1 VAVGGA
7 GAGAVRDRRVAGSL
21 KPLGADRIAE
31 LLERAQDVHVLVVGD
46 LMLDRYISGRV
57 GRISPEAPVPV
68 VRVEK
73 DWSGLGGAANV
84 AANVVALGAR
94 CSVVG
99 CVGDDAA
106 GQELSDALR
115 GMDIDIEG
123 VLQIEGRP
131 TTTKTR
137 VMALH
142 QQIVRVDREDA
153 SDFDGE
159 VGDQLLEAVRRRIAG
174 CGAVAVEDYNKG
186 VLVPQVAAGVLEI
199 AEEAGVP
206 TIVDPKRRRFSQYE
220 GVTVFKPNAKELE
233 DALGEPLQPESR
245 AWMEAVR
252 ARLKCHHLLLTL
264 GEEGMSLQ
272 SEGEEPLLVPT
283 WARSVYD
290 VSGAGDTV
298 TAVLAIGL
306 AAGGTVAESA
316 VLANHAAALEVGKA
330 GVATVTPEEILHHA
344 ERRDS
349 EAL

>member
-7 GAGAVRDRRVAGSL
+7 GAGAVRDGRVAGHL
-21 KPLGADRIAE
+21 KPLGANRIAE

-99 CVGDDAA
+99 FVGDDAA
-106 GQELSDALR
+106 GRELSDALR
-115 GMDIDIEG
+115 SMDMDIDIEG
-123 VLQIEGRP
+123 VLQVEGCP
-131 TTTKTR
+131 TTVKTR

-153 SDFDGE
+153 GDFDGE

-206 TIVDPKRRRFSQYE
+206 TIVDPKHRRFSQYE

-233 DALGEPLQPESR
+233 DALGEPLQPQSR

-252 ARLKCHHLLLTL
+252 AGLKCHHLLLTL
-264 GEEGMSLQ
+264 GEEGMALQ

-316 VLANHAAALEVGKA
+316 VLANHAAALVVGKA

-349 EAL
+349 